1 MIMVHCGTFKVA
13 EAAAKLRE
21 TKFVKYHLPAFI
33 FDIATKRHKNTKIKF
48 LSIQFQSVKMNKNEI
63 LAISNPSLLAVFE
76 KLILSVIH
84 QP

>member
-33 FDIATKRHKNTKIKF
+33 FDIATKRRKNTKIKF
-48 LSIQFQSVKMNKNEI
+48 LSI
-63 LAISNPSLLAVFE
+63 
-76 KLILSVIH
+76 
-84 QP
+84 